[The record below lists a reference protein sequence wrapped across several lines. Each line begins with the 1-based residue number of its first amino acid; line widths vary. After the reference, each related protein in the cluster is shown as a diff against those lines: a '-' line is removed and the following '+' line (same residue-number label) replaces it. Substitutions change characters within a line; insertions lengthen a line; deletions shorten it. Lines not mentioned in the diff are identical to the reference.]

1 MQSFGSQIWD
11 TALATQAI
19 LATNMPDEYGDSL
32 KKAHFYIKESQIKE
46 NPAGDFESMYRY
58 FTKGEWTFSDQH
70 QGWVV
75 SDCTAESLKCLL
87 MFSQMHPELAGQ
99 KADTERLYDAVNS
112 PESGGFAIWEPP
124 VPLPALHMLNPSE
137 LFSNIVVETEHV
149 ECTASIIQALLLFKR
164 LHLGHWEKEIEISVA
179 KAIGF
184 LEGRQW
190 PDGSWYGYWG
200 ICFIYGT
207 FFVLGGLIS
216 AGKTYNNS
224 QAIRRGVEFLLSVQN
239 EEGGWGESLDSCP
252 SMKYQPLEGNRTNI
266 VQTSW
271 AMLGLI
277 YGGQAKRD
285 PTPLH
290 RAAKLLI
297 NAQMDDGDFPQQE
310 ITGVYMK
317 NCMLHYAQ
325 YRNIFP
331 MWALGEYRKRVW
343 PSS

>member
-1 MQSFGSQIWD
+1 MKMQSFGSQIWD
-11 TALATQAI
+11 TALT
-19 LATNMPDEYGDSL
+19 T
-32 KKAHFYIKESQIKE
+32 QIKE

-58 FTKGEWTFSDQH
+58 FTKGAWTFSDQH

-87 MFSQMHPELAGQ
+87 MLSQMHPELAGQ
-99 KADTERLYDAVNS
+99 KADTES
-112 PESGGFAIWEPP
+112 PEKGG
-124 VPLPALHMLNPSE
+124 
-137 LFSNIVVETEHV
+137 HV

-164 LHLGHWEKEIEISVA
+164 LHLGHREKEIEISVA

-190 PDGSWYGYWG
+190 PDGSWYGHWG

-207 FFVLGGLIS
+207 FFVLGGLTS
-216 AGKTYNNS
+216 TGKTYNNS
-224 QAIRRGVEFLLSVQN
+224 QAIRKGVEFLLSVQN
-239 EEGGWGESLDSCP
+239 EEGGWGESLESCP
-252 SMKYQPLEGNRTNI
+252 SMKYQPLEGNITNI

-297 NAQMDDGDFPQQE
+297 NAQMDDGDFPQQF
-310 ITGVYMK
+310 
-317 NCMLHYAQ
+317 C
-325 YRNIFP
+325 
-331 MWALGEYRKRVW
+331 
-343 PSS
+343 SSRLQLPNHENYPHS